1 MKPAP
6 YILTDISTEPSSDLL
21 FDSSMMSLNS
31 SMMSSTTMNMRTMRF
46 KALVFLMLS
55 LAISLSINTH
65 VMAADPQAAAIKA
78 VPVEVV
84 SAHYAEYAKA
94 IRISG
99 LLENKSEQSL
109 GFKVPGLVSHVY
121 VDEGQFVKKGQL
133 LASLDLEEIDAEV
146 AKAKSVLANAQRNLE
161 RFQSLQGQN
170 ALSMDQLQS
179 AQTRMEIAQSDLTVA
194 TFNRRYAVIKAPAA
208 GRILNRALEP
218 NELVKAGQPVFV
230 FASKKTG
237 WILSTGIIDKDIVRT
252 QLGDTAELYFDAY
265 PNQLFPATVS
275 EVAARADAATQ
286 TFKIEL
292 RLTGISKNTVSGK
305 RGAQNLLA
313 GFVGH
318 GRIYPSQKESLVL
331 LPLTALLRAD
341 GKQAEVYVL
350 DEYDQAHMR
359 LVDVAFIEGS
369 RMAVRAGIQEG
380 ERIVIQGA
388 PYLSE
393 GRSVAVQ

>member
-1 MKPAP
+1 MMKPATTF
-6 YILTDISTEPSSDLL
+6 ITLL
-21 FDSSMMSLNS
+21 FNSLALLLLACIFVFKAVADEADSSVG
-31 SMMSSTTMNMRTMRF
+31 ST
-46 KALVFLMLS
+46 AV
-55 LAISLSINTH
+55 
-65 VMAADPQAAAIKA
+65 KA

-84 SAHYAEYAKA
+84 SAHFSEYAKA

-109 GFKVPGLVSHVY
+109 GFKVPGLVSRVY

-161 RFQSLQGQN
+161 RFQSLQGRN
-170 ALSMDQLQS
+170 ALSLDQLQS
-179 AQTRMEIAQSDLTVA
+179 AQTRMDVAQSDLTVA
-194 TFNRRYAVIKAPAA
+194 QFNRRHAVIKAPAA

-230 FASKKTG
+230 FAAKKTG

-252 QLGDTAELYFDAY
+252 QLGDKAELYFDAY
-265 PNQLFPATVS
+265 PNQQFRAVVS
-275 EVAARADAATQ
+275 EVAGRADPKTQ
-286 TFKIEL
+286 TFEIEL
-292 RLTGISKNTVSGK
+292 RLEGSSEKK
-305 RGAQNLLA
+305 GANNLLA

-318 GRIYPSQKESLVL
+318 GRVYPTQKERLVL

-350 DEYDQAHMR
+350 DGNDHAHLR
-359 LVDVAFIEGS
+359 LIDVAFIDGS

-393 GRSVAVQ
+393 GHLVTVNY

>member
-6 YILTDISTEPSSDLL
+6 SILTDISTESISDLL
-21 FDSSMMSLNS
+21 FDSG
-31 SMMSSTTMNMRTMRF
+31 MMSSRTMSSRTMRF
-46 KALVFLMLS
+46 KALMLLMLS
-55 LAISLSINTH
+55 LAISLSISTN
-65 VMAADPQAAAIKA
+65 VMAAEPQVAAIKA

-109 GFKVPGLVSHVY
+109 GFKVPGLVSRVY

-179 AQTRMEIAQSDLTVA
+179 AQTRMDVAQSDLTVA
-194 TFNRRYAVIKAPAA
+194 TFNRRHAVIKAPAA

-230 FASKKTG
+230 FAAKKTG

-252 QLGDTAELYFDAY
+252 QLGDTADLYFDAY

-305 RGAQNLLA
+305 SGPQNLLA

-318 GRIYPSQKESLVL
+318 GRIYPSQKENLVL

-350 DEYDQAHMR
+350 DEHDQAHMR

-380 ERIVIQGA
+380 ERIVTQGA

>member
-1 MKPAP
+1 MKPVP
-6 YILTDISTEPSSDLL
+6 YILTDISVAPLADLL
-21 FDSSMMSLNS
+21 LTNTAVLN
-31 SMMSSTTMNMRTMRF
+31 RRF
-46 KALVFLMLS
+46 QQFKVSQLLLLS
-55 LAISLSINTH
+55 LVVGLITSTGL
-65 VMAADPQAAAIKA
+65 MASEPKAAPIQAT
-78 VPVEVV
+78 PVEVV

-109 GFKVPGLVSHVY
+109 GFKVSGLVSRVY

-179 AQTRMEIAQSDLTVA
+179 AQTRMDVAQSDLTVA
-194 TFNRRYAVIKAPAA
+194 TFNRRHAVIKAPAA

-230 FASKKTG
+230 FAAKKTG

-252 QLGDTAELYFDAY
+252 KLGDTAELYFDAY

-292 RLTGISKNTVSGK
+292 RLTGMSKNTLSGK
-305 RGAQNLLA
+305 KGTQNLLA

-318 GRIYPSQKESLVL
+318 GRIYPSQKENLVM

-341 GKQAEVYVL
+341 GKQAEVYVI
-350 DEYDQAHMR
+350 DEGNQAR
-359 LVDVAFIEGS
+359 LRVIDVAFIEGS

>member
-1 MKPAP
+1 MKPENSAFVML
-6 YILTDISTEPSSDLL
+6 IKLFVIALL
-21 FDSSMMSLNS
+21 MPIFIVKAFAEQE
-31 SMMSSTTMNMRTMRF
+31 TT
-46 KALVFLMLS
+46 
-55 LAISLSINTH
+55 
-65 VMAADPQAAAIKA
+65 

-84 SAHYAEYAKA
+84 KTHYIEYAKA

-109 GFKVPGLVSHVY
+109 GFKVPGLVRKVY
-121 VDEGQFVKKGQL
+121 VDEGQFVKEGQL

-170 ALSMDQLQS
+170 ALSLDQLQS
-179 AQTRMEIAQSDLTVA
+179 AQTRVDVAQSDLTVA
-194 TFNRRYAVIKAPAA
+194 KFNRRHAVIKAPAA

-230 FASKKTG
+230 FAAKKTG
-237 WILSTGIIDKDIVRT
+237 WVLSTGITDKDIVRT
-252 QLGDTAELYFDAY
+252 QLGDKAELYFDAY
-265 PNQLFPATVS
+265 PNQQFQALVS
-275 EVAARADAATQ
+275 EVAGRADKKTQ
-286 TFKIEL
+286 TFEIEL
-292 RLTGISKNTVSGK
+292 RLSDSFKEQGSK
-305 RGAQNLLA
+305 NLLA

-318 GRIYPSQKESLVL
+318 GRIYPSQKENLAL

-350 DEYDQAHMR
+350 DENDQAYLR
-359 LVDVAFIEGS
+359 LIDVAFIEGS
-369 RMAVRAGIQEG
+369 RMAIRAGIQEG
-380 ERIVIQGA
+380 ERIVTQGA